1 VKVRS
6 KFASRPRRTGRRALA
21 LTAAGVLAGAAGLF
35 SAALL
40 LQACGSDTT
49 SGKRVVLH
57 TRLTL
62 EPSAASGFTTAVG
75 WTVTLSQAMLA
86 MGPVYY
92 FDGAP
97 PLELARNSR
106 DWQRAARWL
115 GLGIA
120 HAHPGHYVAGN
131 AMGQMLE
138 ASSVDVLGGVTEL
151 PDGDGVSGTY
161 RSARFTFRAKA
172 LGPLSA
178 ELGEQVA
185 LVTGSAEKEG
195 EEPRF
200 FVASAELADVA
211 RSAAKGQVEG
221 CEFSEVDVET
231 DGTVTIAVN
240 PAVWFN
246 LVDFSAIEP
255 GSAEAPSSFP
265 AGSQPKLAFAQGL
278 AQLSAYEFSYSNP

>member
-1 VKVRS
+1 MKNS
-6 KFASRPRRTGRRALA
+6 THFASRPYRTPRRALTLA
-21 LTAAGVLAGAAGLF
+21 AAGVLASAVGLV
-35 SAALL
+35 SSALL

-62 EPSAASGFTTAVG
+62 EPSAASGFATAAG
-75 WTVTLSQAMLA
+75 WNVTLSQAMLA

-97 PLELARNSR
+97 PLEVARNSR

-115 GLGIA
+115 GLGTA

-138 ASSVDVLGGVTEL
+138 ASGVDVLGGVTEL

-161 RSARFTFRAKA
+161 RSGRFTFRAA
-172 LGPLSA
+172 TVGALSA
-178 ELGEQVA
+178 ELGENVA
-185 LVTGSAEKEG
+185 LVAGSAEKEG
-195 EEPRF
+195 QELRF
-200 FVASAELADVA
+200 FVASAELSDVA
-211 RSAAKGQVEG
+211 KSAAKGQVEG
-221 CEFSEVDVET
+221 CEFSEVDVEA
-231 DGTVTIAVN
+231 DGTVTVVVN

-265 AGSQPKLAFAQGL
+265 AGSQPKIAFAQGL
-278 AQLSAYEFSYSNP
+278 AQLSAYKFSYSNP